1 MTRNLLHLTNPSTQV
16 ISPSCLQSCKI
27 SNKIANLILK
37 WQRKQCSVALILH
50 MKFSLRGRSIR
61 WPLAPSSHMMFQGSN
76 LNFLLASVRA
86 GLVILIKIGLRF
98 YWKLYFVY
106 CSIEQHTWVVCRYV
120 GDILVVEVL
129 IRIVVNHRGNYKAV
143 ISQRSVFT
151 FLFSS
156 FRLLVFTPT
165 NSHFRT
171 FA

>member
-1 MTRNLLHLTNPSTQV
+1 
-16 ISPSCLQSCKI
+16 
-27 SNKIANLILK
+27 
-37 WQRKQCSVALILH
+37 
-50 MKFSLRGRSIR
+50 
-61 WPLAPSSHMMFQGSN
+61 
-76 LNFLLASVRA
+76 
-86 GLVILIKIGLRF
+86 
-98 YWKLYFVY
+98 
-106 CSIEQHTWVVCRYV
+106 V

-171 FA
+171 FASRLCSYALWWRHDGPNRTP